1 MKKITLCVEQTKSKL
16 PHGVNYSNRDII
28 SMPSFINDLLPN
40 AISIQKYAQVVAWPL
55 LEYLGRKQ
63 IYEAWIFVSIGPPV
77 L

>member
-1 MKKITLCVEQTKSKL
+1 M
-16 PHGVNYSNRDII
+16 

-40 AISIQKYAQVVAWPL
+40 AISIQKYAQVVAWPFP
-55 LEYLGRKQ
+55 EYLGRKH